1 MKITKKQINNWV
13 TEAIQMVPDRMM
25 QQMRHLVFVVDDRP
39 TRQQVKSCQLKR
51 GYALFGLYEGNEQTG
66 KRKKTVAPDKISVF
80 RRAIMEQFVRP
91 SKVRQQIF
99 KTVWHEI
106 AHHFGADETK
116 AEKAELRMFEK
127 YVRQQG
133 LCGAL

>member
-1 MKITKKQINNWV
+1 
-13 TEAIQMVPDRMM
+13 
-25 QQMRHLVFVVDDRP
+25 
-39 TRQQVKSCQLKR
+39 LKR

-133 LCGAL
+133 LCGAQKRQVRKKMKIRTGRNGYKRKSKITYRVSRAS